1 MLRLLYQEL
10 LGSALPAIEG
20 DELDVTLPQALK
32 QPEQTEVEVTQ
43 SADSLGLS
51 LMQKLIFFGFIAG
64 AVAYFIKT
72 RKSSFVGEKS
82 LA

>member
-1 MLRLLYQEL
+1 MLPFLYQEL
-10 LGSALPAIEG
+10 IGSALPAIEG

-32 QPEQTEVEVTQ
+32 QPEQTEAEVTQ

-51 LMQKLIFFGFIAG
+51 LMPKLIFFGIICG
-64 AVAYFIKT
+64 AVAYFTKT
-72 RKSSFVGEKS
+72 RKSSIAGEKS